1 MLEHKKIYTSIEKWR
16 PESIVELKPT
26 MTDVANN
33 DTDEPQ
39 WPAEPAVPVPISL
52 SSGGPQA
59 SDKATIAK
67 LSAQLKRLNDANGKY
82 KNLLKLAKERIE
94 KQEEETNTLKLEN
107 AQLSERILE
116 FEEKE
121 ALWALNATTVPGN
134 GSTNDEFGDSNRNT
148 ALQSASGV
156 ESSILRIC
164 QRTQNK
170 LSDGSSEIW
179 ALVEMQ
185 STAEDGSNS
194 RRYKEWKRFETESQ
208 LQDYIRLETGEP
220 IVLPPYA
227 LSQEQS
233 RLIQEQAEQQISK
246 VNDEFRRFRVKA
258 ELARKQ
264 SESLIREL
272 QASLT
277 QKVAQ
282 QIQNGN
288 EDSLGHTFISSD
300 MTEAEQVRALT
311 NQLDR
316 VKRDVTAQESKWKQS
331 YEALVAENNA
341 LKSSGSQVS
350 LVDQWRKRYEQCLK
364 ENDDLEKR
372 IKFSSPTVEA
382 NNEYEAKYKDLKGS
396 NKMVEQ

>member
-1 MLEHKKIYTSIEKWR
+1 
-16 PESIVELKPT
+16 

-39 WPAEPAVPVPISL
+39 WQAESAVPLPISS
-52 SSGGPQA
+52 SSGGPPA

-134 GSTNDEFGDSNRNT
+134 GSTNDELGDSNRNT

-170 LSDGSSEIW
+170 LNDGSSEIW

-233 RLIQEQAEQQISK
+233 RLIQEQAEQQILK

-364 ENDDLEKR
+364 EKDDLEKR
-372 IKFSSPTVEA
+372 IKFSSPTAEA